1 MAHSVRVGMVAGTG
15 AAGRMVSESVAL
27 LLPGL
32 GSDVEEAMVT
42 VLASEP
48 EAVEDRCTAIRKL
61 PDAPEARDGV
71 LQLIV
76 PFVPTAGVVQF
87 QPGDALMLTKVEAT
101 EWM

>member
-15 AAGRMVSESVAL
+15 AAGRMVSESMAL

-32 GSDVEEAMVT
+32 GSDVEEVMVT

-76 PFVPTAGVVQF
+76 PTAGVVQL
-87 QPGDALMLTKVEAT
+87 QPGNALMLTKVEAT
-101 EWM
+101 EWV